1 MKHFW
6 ALPALLRPALVLA
19 SQHAF
24 SVHDDILAFPQFEVH
39 FSEDYISEEQAQLQ
53 LQGNRELNNEK
64 PSDID
69 QYTGRTHNS
78 DNGDDHHDEAAKEEK
93 LEYEMMLHHNQR
105 YLCSIPQVEKPVE
118 QPRESDPASKAE
130 QEKELARANDRGWEL
145 LAGMQGNC
153 IYYMSGWWSY
163 RFCYN
168 DEVKQFHQLAPA
180 RGMPVYPPVEDPNAQ
195 GFLLGRYEEKKQ
207 NQDGSAY
214 SEEKWEGEGALEVSE
229 HATRKTG
236 GHGELVTR
244 GENRYLKSDWHGGT
258 ECDLTGKE
266 RRIEVQVRG
275 NIPQDHPSTHTDRL
289 NHIVPLQ
296 PFNRR
301 RPHCPDQRNLNVR
314 LPYGPAH
321 TAPLQRCRLPAASE
335 RRCKQHILHPRSA
348 TR

>member
-53 LQGNRELNNEK
+53 LQSNRQTNTEK

-69 QYTGRTHNS
+69 QYTGRAHSGDNS
-78 DNGDDHHDEAAKEEK
+78 NDHHDEAAKEEK
-93 LEYEMMLHHNQR
+93 LEYELMHHHNQR
-105 YLCSIPQVEKPVE
+105 YLCSIPQVEKPIE

-168 DEVKQFHQLAPA
+168 DEVKQFHQLAPS
-180 RGMPVYPPVEDPNAQ
+180 RGIPVYPPVEDPNAQ
-195 GFLLGRYEEKKQ
+195 GFLLGRY
-207 NQDGSAY
+207 
-214 SEEKWEGEGALEVSE
+214 GAGIAKRSG
-229 HATRKTG
+229 R
-236 GHGELVTR
+236 
-244 GENRYLKSDWHGGT
+244 
-258 ECDLTGKE
+258 E
-266 RRIEVQVRG
+266 RV
-275 NIPQDHPSTHTDRL
+275 L
-289 NHIVPLQ
+289 W
-296 PFNRR
+296 
-301 RPHCPDQRNLNVR
+301 
-314 LPYGPAH
+314 
-321 TAPLQRCRLPAASE
+321 
-335 RRCKQHILHPRSA
+335 RSA
-348 TR
+348 NMLGERLAGMASWSRVERTDI

>member
-39 FSEDYISEEQAQLQ
+39 FSEDYISEEQAQLL
-53 LQGNRELNNEK
+53 LQSNRQTNPER

-69 QYTGRTHNS
+69 QYTGRTHSGDNS
-78 DNGDDHHDEAAKEEK
+78 DDHHDEAAKEEK
-93 LEYEMMLHHNQR
+93 LEYEMMHHHNQR
-105 YLCSIPQVEKPVE
+105 YLCSIPQVEKPIE

-168 DEVKQFHQLAPA
+168 DEVKQFHQLAPS
-180 RGMPVYPPVEDPNAQ
+180 RGMPVYPPVEDPNAL
-195 GFLLGRYEEKKQ
+195 GFLLGRYEEKKH
-207 NQDGSAY
+207 QDGSAN

-229 HATRKTG
+229 RATRKTG

-244 GENRYLKSDWHGGT
+244 GENRYLKSEWYGGT
-258 ECDLTGKE
+258 VCDLTGKE
-266 RRIEVQVRG
+266 RRIEVQVCG
-275 NIPQDHPSTHTDRL
+275 TFLQENPCTHTDRAI
-289 NHIVPLQ
+289 HVVPLQ
-296 PFNRR
+296 PFDRR
-301 RPHCPDQRNLNVR
+301 RPHRHDQRDLNMR
-314 LPYGPAH
+314 LPDGPPH
-321 TAPLQRCRLPAASE
+321 TAPL
-335 RRCKQHILHPRSA
+335 
-348 TR
+348 

>member
-19 SQHAF
+19 SQHSF

-53 LQGNRELNNEK
+53 LQKIRQADTER
-64 PSDID
+64 PSDIG
-69 QYTGRTHNS
+69 QYSGRTTR
-78 DNGDDHHDEAAKEEK
+78 DNDGNDHHDGAANEEK
-93 LEYEMMLHHNQR
+93 LEYEIMTQHNQR
-105 YLCSIPQVEKPVE
+105 YLCSIPQVEKPVD
-118 QPRESDPASKAE
+118 QPRESDTASKAE

-145 LAGMQGNC
+145 LSGMQGKC

-168 DEVKQFHQLAPA
+168 DEVKQFHQLPPS
-180 RGMPVYPPVEDPNAQ
+180 RGMPIYPPVEDPNTQ

-207 NQDGSAY
+207 DQDGSGH

-229 HATRKTG
+229 RATRKMG

-244 GENRYLKSDWHGGT
+244 GENRYLKSEWHGGT

-266 RRIEVQVRG
+266 RRIEVQVGGTCDSYLSLSRTLTD
-275 NIPQDHPSTHTDRL
+275 NVDPCSTTAILPSAPTASTRSKRPQH
-289 NHIVPLQ
+289 
-296 PFNRR
+296 
-301 RPHCPDQRNLNVR
+301 
-314 LPYGPAH
+314 
-321 TAPLQRCRLPAASE
+321 AP
-335 RRCKQHILHPRSA
+335 
-348 TR
+348 T